1 MWSISQKN
9 VPPAADRGRSGVT
22 MSVIVKR
29 SEKAAKVRER
39 SAKMICDQVEKE
51 FKARKTEVTL
61 SANTIN
67 RYVSEGKKEKV

>member
-1 MWSISQKN
+1 MCRRPPTVA
-9 VPPAADRGRSGVT
+9 VPALLCRSLLSEVR
-22 MSVIVKR
+22 KQPK
-29 SEKAAKVRER
+29 SEKR